1 MITDTHAEILRLR
14 TALRDLV
21 AISAIPAAGVGR
33 EPPDIA
39 AGLADVLVRS
49 LLLDFA
55 FVRLSDPKGD
65 AVVEV
70 MRGNLW
76 KTFPEWLQHQ
86 LAVFGQFSRKEII
99 PDVGGGMEP
108 CRGVVTP
115 IGVNAESGLV
125 AVACDRADFPTEI
138 DQLLISVATN
148 HAATAFQTARLIDE
162 RKRAEEEIRQA
173 RNELEIKVAERT
185 KQLTAANDELRK
197 ENMERHR
204 AEAALRES
212 EELWRAVFENSAIG
226 VALAELSGR
235 FLATNSAYQK
245 MLGYT
250 EDEIRKFTSL
260 ELTHE
265 DYRESNQELITELL
279 EGNRKQFQIEKQCWR
294 KDGSLVWVSDNVS
307 LVPGS
312 ESMSRFIIALSEDIT
327 ERKRAEEAL
336 RKAQAELAHVTR
348 VTTLG
353 EMAASIAHELNQP
366 LGAIVNNASACLR
379 WLAANNLEEVR
390 RSTVLIIADGRRAG
404 DIINRTRAL
413 AKKGPPR
420 KDWLDINETIL
431 EVIALARSEAEKN
444 HVLLQTQLSSD
455 LPLILGD
462 RIQLQ
467 QVILNLI
474 INAIEAM
481 SGADDDPR
489 EIEVGSTRD
498 EPQGV
503 VVTVRDSGPGLDPES
518 LNRMFTAFYTT
529 KPQGLGMG
537 LAICRSIIDGH
548 GGRLWATAN
557 APHGAVLQ
565 FALPLGGQSLA

>member
-115 IGVNAESGLV
+115 IGVNAEGGLV

-162 RKRAEEEIRQA
+162 RKKAEEEIRQA

-557 APHGAVLQ
+557 APHGAVFQ